1 MYVIMLH
8 VLYYVLLVNLY
19 FLNFFPFS
27 SKEDAGGGDDLLR
40 SASKTAENGDPQIR
54 SILSQLLSEAK
65 QPPRTRIRLK
75 IELYLELL
83 VYKKG

>member
-1 MYVIMLH
+1 MCIVKKHIYVTVFCI
-8 VLYYVLLVNLY
+8 VRITCE
-19 FLNFFPFS
+19 FIFFNFFPFS
-27 SKEDAGGGDDLLR
+27 SKEDAGGGGDLLR

-75 IELYLELL
+75 IELYLL
-83 VYKKG
+83 

>member
-1 MYVIMLH
+1 MFT
-8 VLYYVLLVNLY
+8 VLLVNLY

-75 IELYLELL
+75 IELYLEHCPI
-83 VYKKG
+83 